1 MTRSTALIIALVIAG
16 GALAAVLLVNGGG
29 GSGDT
34 STVAPLPSV
43 TATST
48 SPVTTTTSSKPDSV
62 QVEATVTSYVSAAE
76 EGDATAVCS
85 LQVGGQGSGA
95 TSVQA
100 CASKAGIDLRNL
112 PALAGLKVK
121 DVRVSGDSAT
131 AQVGRFGTFRLRK
144 SSGQWKVAGF
154 SPSSS
159 AGDRGSGSTR
169 SASGGSA
176 PTERSNPGGVQAP
189 SNNGGTQAP

>member
-1 MTRSTALIIALVIAG
+1 MTRSTALIVALVIAG
-16 GALAAVLLVNGGG
+16 GAIAAVLLVNGGG
-29 GSGDT
+29 GSGDS
-34 STVAPLPSV
+34 STVATLPPV
-43 TATST
+43 TAATTSST
-48 SPVTTTTSSKPDSV
+48 STTTSDKPESV

-85 LQVGGQGSGA
+85 LQVDGQGAGA

-100 CASKAGIDLRNL
+100 CASKAGIDLRDL

-131 AQVGRFGTFRLRK
+131 AQVGRFGVFRLRK
-144 SSGQWKVAGF
+144 SSGQWKVSGF
-154 SPSSS
+154 SPSAPAGGSS
-159 AGDRGSGSTR
+159 SGSSR
-169 SASGGSA
+169 PGSGGSA
-176 PTERSNPGGVQAP
+176 PTERRNPGGVQAP